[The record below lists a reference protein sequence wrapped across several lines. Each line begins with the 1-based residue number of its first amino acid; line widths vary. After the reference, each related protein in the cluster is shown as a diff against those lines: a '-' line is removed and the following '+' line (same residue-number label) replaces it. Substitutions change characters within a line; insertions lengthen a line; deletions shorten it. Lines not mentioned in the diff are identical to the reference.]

1 MTPSKFPADQEIS
14 NPDSSFSP
22 ELIQEHLDQ
31 LMNAEEFLATKAQ
44 RELLRFVVDKT
55 LAGQCDEIKGYTI
68 ATEVF
73 GRGEDFDQATD
84 PIVSIQANKLRRA
97 LDFYY
102 LKTAAD
108 DLIRIDI
115 PKGTYVPVFHLLDTA
130 SRGTLLQENHDIG
143 QCSSNDWIKI
153 IVQPF
158 KNLSENSELD
168 YFGIGIAS
176 EIAQEITRFQEV
188 RVLVE
193 PPQGVHRRAT
203 DVGARFVLTGYFKKD
218 KDGLKVGSTL
228 IDKSTDLQIW
238 HDTQRMAFDP
248 ARLVDYEEEIALKI
262 ACKLFCED
270 GVMLKTLSPET
281 KKVPLEDLRTYQAI
295 LHYYQFQMEFSPQAF
310 LSAYEAL
317 ERVCQRE
324 PECGLAWS
332 LLARLYAVNFSLE
345 LFDLDTPLEK
355 AAAFAQKGL
364 VFTPTSQRTRLT
376 MAYILLLQN
385 ELSAGLAEIHKAIK
399 LNPKSL
405 MFLDRIGYL
414 MALLGDWE
422 QGTAIIKKAMAA
434 NPYYNATVPHALW
447 VDWIRQGNYEQAY
460 LETLDFRLPGLFW
473 EPLMKAVTMGFLGRE
488 TEGRRAVDDLLK
500 CKPDF
505 AHRGRTLIEYYI
517 KFDDIVARMIDG
529 LSRAGLDIV

>member
-1 MTPSKFPADQEIS
+1 MTQSKSSADKLS
-14 NPDSSFSP
+14 LNPDSSFSA
-22 ELIQEHLDQ
+22 EMIQGHLDQ
-31 LMNAEEFLATKAQ
+31 LMNSEEFLATKAQ
-44 RELLRFVVDKT
+44 RDLFRFVVEKT
-55 LAGQCDEIKGYTI
+55 LAGQVDEIKGYTI

-102 LKTAAD
+102 LKTTAD

-115 PKGTYVPVFHLLDTA
+115 PKGTYVPVFHLLDA
-130 SRGTLLQENHDIG
+130 DSQDTLLQENYQSG
-143 QCSSNDWIKI
+143 QCSSQDWVKI
-153 IVQPF
+153 VVQPL
-158 KNLSENSELD
+158 KNLSGDSELD

-193 PPQGVHRRAT
+193 PPKGVYRRVT

-218 KDGLKVGSTL
+218 SHSLKVGVTL
-228 IDKSTDLQIW
+228 IDRSTDLQIW
-238 HDTQRMAFDP
+238 NDTQRMAFDP

-262 ACKLFCED
+262 VCKIFCED

-281 KKVPLEDLRTYQAI
+281 KKIPQEDLRTYQAI
-295 LHYYQFQMEFSPQAF
+295 LRYYQFQMEFSPQAF
-310 LSAYEAL
+310 LSANEAL
-317 ERVCQRE
+317 ERAGQLE
-324 PECGLAWS
+324 PECGLVWS

-364 VFTPTSQRTRLT
+364 VFTPASQRTRLT

-385 ELSAGLAEIHKAIK
+385 ELPAGLTEIHKAID
-399 LNPKSL
+399 LHPKSL
-405 MFLDRIGYL
+405 VYLDRIGYL

-422 QGTAIIKKAMAA
+422 QGTALIRKAMAD
-434 NPYYNATVPHALW
+434 NPYYNSTVPHALW
-447 VDWIRQGNYEQAY
+447 VDSIRKGNYEQAY
-460 LETLDFRLPGLFW
+460 LETLNFRLPGLFW
-473 EPLMKAVTMGFLGRE
+473 EPLMKAVTMGLLGRE
-488 TEGRRAVDDLLK
+488 GMARMAVDDLLR

-505 AHRGRTLIEYYI
+505 PNRGRTLIQYYI
-517 KFDDIVARMIDG
+517 KFDNIVARMIDG
-529 LSRAGLDIV
+529 LARAGLDVA